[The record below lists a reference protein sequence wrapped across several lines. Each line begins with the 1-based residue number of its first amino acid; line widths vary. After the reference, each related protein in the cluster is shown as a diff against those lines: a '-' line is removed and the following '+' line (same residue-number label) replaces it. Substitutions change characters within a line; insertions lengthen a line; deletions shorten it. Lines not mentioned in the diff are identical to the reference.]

1 MGGLSAGGQDSWPLH
16 GNRETGKFPV
26 HELRSLHRIFFHG
39 NRAEFPE
46 QIMAREQRRL
56 RKHRHLRGKWRDGQ
70 YRVRCGCRKLIRI
83 RAAHCRSWRIRWPA
97 EFRVL
102 LVPVRAVTVQPAR
115 EFCLIRSTGG
125 SIHLVGGAATP
136 ANGNDGGLNVNSGV
150 QLYLCATT
158 SPCTLSAEHFNF
170 NANNGSSNN
179 NSALVCSVAC
189 N

>member
-56 RKHRHLRGKWRDGQ
+56 RKHRQLRGEWRDGQ

-102 LVPVRAVTVQPAR
+102 LVPVRAVPVQPAR
-115 EFCLIRSTGG
+115 EFWPHSKHRREHTSGWRSCYTRMETMEV
-125 SIHLVGGAATP
+125 LTLTAAS
-136 ANGNDGGLNVNSGV
+136 N
-150 QLYLCATT
+150 YICA
-158 SPCTLSAEHFNF
+158 PP
-170 NANNGSSNN
+170 
-179 NSALVCSVAC
+179 
-189 N
+189 